1 MINEN
6 LNKSFFQ
13 QLRGDKYIWLSI
25 FGLIIFSLLAVY
37 SSTESLAFREA
48 GGSLFYYLF
57 KHLFVLGLGFGVMYA
72 AHLIDYKYFSRLSQ
86 IFLWISIPLL
96 IYTLFFGTDLNQ
108 AKRWI
113 TLPVI
118 NLTFQTSDFAKLA
131 LIMYTSRTLAK
142 KQGNIKSLKDAFLP
156 IIAPIVLVCI
166 LIAPANLST
175 ALLLFF
181 TCIVILFIGRVSFK
195 HIAATMGLGL
205 ITMMLLIAFL
215 SFSSYKGRLETWKQ
229 RIEDFRKDK
238 DGPFQIQQ
246 AKIAIAKGGL
256 VRLAPGGSTQRN
268 YLPHPYSDFIYAIII
283 EEYGLLGGAL
293 VLFLYLVILY
303 RCIRI
308 VIKSPRAFGALLA
321 LGLGFSLVIQA
332 LINMGVNV
340 HLLPVTGLTLPMVS
354 MGGSSIWFTGLA
366 LGMILSASKTADEH
380 IEKLKT
386 QLATE

>member
-1 MINEN
+1 MNAISSSF
-6 LNKSFFQ
+6 LN
-13 QLRGDKYIWLSI
+13 QLKGDRYIWLAI
-25 FGLIIFSLLAVY
+25 FGLIFFSLLAVY

-57 KHLFVLGLGFGVMYA
+57 KHLFVLLLGVLVMFA
-72 AHLIDYKYFSRLSQ
+72 AHVMNYKYFSRISQ
-86 IFLWISIPLL
+86 IFLWLSVPLL
-96 IYTLFFGTDLNQ
+96 IYTLFFGTNLNE

-113 TLPVI
+113 ELPVI

-131 LIMYTSRTLAK
+131 LIMYTARVLAK
-142 KQGNIKSLKDAFLP
+142 KQGNIKNLKESFLP
-156 IIAPIVLVCI
+156 IILPIVLVCI

-175 ALLLFF
+175 AAVLFF
-181 TCIVILFIGRVSFK
+181 TCIVIMFIGRISFK
-195 HIAATMGLGL
+195 HIMATFGLGVL
-205 ITMMLLIAFL
+205 MLTLLIAFL
-215 SFSSYKGRLETWKQ
+215 SFSPYKGRLATWKQ

-256 VRLAPGGSTQRN
+256 VRLSPGGSTQRN

-283 EEYGLLGGAL
+283 EEYGLMGGFL
-293 VLFLYLVILY
+293 VMFFYLVILY

-366 LGMILSASKTADEH
+366 LGMILSASKSAEQHVEELRAQKTDE
-380 IEKLKT
+380 
-386 QLATE
+386 A